1 MDRGTGARALR
12 AVIDGFMLDLMF
24 DLPDMEN
31 TGVTYVLDR
40 KSIESKASLKDVAR
54 RSKTA

>member
-1 MDRGTGARALR
+1 
-12 AVIDGFMLDLMF
+12 MLDLMF

-40 KSIESKASLKDVAR
+40 KSIESNASLKDVAR